1 MRLWF
6 LRPRAAVLARESHP
20 WRPWFDKVF
29 TIVVRAG
36 SEAQARALAQ
46 SRAGNEGLGIYRRL
60 GYGDE
65 AIAADVWLD
74 PAYTA
79 CNELD
84 AAGPVG
90 IVFVD
95 RREA

>member
-6 LRPRAAVLARESHP
+6 LRPRAGVLARESHP

-29 TIVVRAG
+29 GIVVRAQ

-46 SRAGNEGLGIYRRL
+46 GEAANEGLGIYRTL
-60 GYGDE
+60 GYRHE
-65 AIAADVWLD
+65 AIAAGVWLD
-74 PAYTA
+74 PTYTA
-79 CNELD
+79 CDELE
-84 AAGPVG
+84 AGGPAG
-90 IVFVD
+90 ILLVD

>member
-6 LRPRAAVLARESHP
+6 LRPRAGVLARESHP

-29 TIVVRAG
+29 GIVVRAQ

-46 SRAGNEGLGIYRRL
+46 SGAGTEGLGIYRRF

-65 AIAADVWLD
+65 AIAAGVWLD

-79 CNELD
+79 CDELD
-84 AAGPVG
+84 AGGPAG
-90 IVFVD
+90 IVLAD